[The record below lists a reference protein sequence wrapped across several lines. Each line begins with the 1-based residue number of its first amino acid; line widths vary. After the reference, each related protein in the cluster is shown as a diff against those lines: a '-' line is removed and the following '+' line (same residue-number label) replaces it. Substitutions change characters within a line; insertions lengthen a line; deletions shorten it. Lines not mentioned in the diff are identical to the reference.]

1 MKIEIER
8 MGSGHALSACLSWKL
23 EPGELEELRNNA
35 TARTALAQQ
44 LAAAAERDLTRQLPD
59 HIKRGKIK

>member
-8 MGSGHALSACLSWKL
+8 MGRGHALSACLSWKL
-23 EPGELEELRNNA
+23 LPGELEQLRNNDEA
-35 TARTALAQQ
+35 VAALAQA
-44 LAAAAERDLTRQLPD
+44 LANAAKRDLNSQLPD